1 MTRRSEQTEGK
12 LAQMAIDVVAHTELT
27 AGDVARLRR
36 LFDAEYQQ
44 GFGEWDPDLPYGYA
58 PHDLHVIARQ
68 EDEVVGHVGWARR
81 AIGVGGRELAIAGVG
96 GVLISD
102 HARGRRQGEALM
114 NRVAETMADAAG
126 IAFGYL
132 GCREVVVSFYIACGW
147 TRISAA
153 ERSISRAG
161 QSVSDPPGQP
171 LLVLPVGYRLA
182 SWPDGE
188 VDLRG
193 RAW

>member
-1 MTRRSEQTEGK
+1 
-12 LAQMAIDVVAHTELT
+12 
-27 AGDVARLRR
+27 
-36 LFDAEYQQ
+36 
-44 GFGEWDPDLPYGYA
+44 
-58 PHDLHVIARQ
+58 
-68 EDEVVGHVGWARR
+68 
-81 AIGVGGRELAIAGVG
+81 
-96 GVLISD
+96 
-102 HARGRRQGEALM
+102 M

-153 ERSISRAG
+153 ERSINRAG